1 MVDCGATA
9 LFLDNNF
16 VKRHQLKT
24 FALQKPIRIFN
35 IDGTANRAGQIT
47 HFARL
52 ALMVDKQ
59 EQWTDFLVTD
69 LGGEDIILGLPW
81 LRRTNPQVDW
91 EKGRLS
97 VKATKVTIEDVPEEP
112 GSDRIAAVTTDGS
125 LLEPVAPTPK
135 TNEVPKV
142 LPPQDSSE
150 TEEPPLCRIQANRA
164 LRRSWVKAGVID
176 NTTEEV
182 WCAAGYTYSQQLAEQ
197 AHKGKPTRTFEEMVP
212 EPYRDFRKV
221 FSETASERL
230 PSHQPWDH
238 AIDLVPGA
246 PETMRTKVY
255 PMSRN
260 EQEELDCFLEENL

>member
-1 MVDCGATA
+1 
-9 LFLDNNF
+9 
-16 VKRHQLKT
+16 
-24 FALQKPIRIFN
+24 
-35 IDGTANRAGQIT
+35 
-47 HFARL
+47 
-52 ALMVDKQ
+52 MVDKQ

-135 TNEVPKV
+135 TNEVPEV

-150 TEEPPLCRIQANRA
+150 TEEPPLCRIRANRA

-197 AHKGKPTRTFEEMVP
+197 AHKGKPTRTFEEMVL
-212 EPYRDFRKV
+212 EPY
-221 FSETASERL
+221 
-230 PSHQPWDH
+230 
-238 AIDLVPGA
+238 
-246 PETMRTKVY
+246 
-255 PMSRN
+255 
-260 EQEELDCFLEENL
+260 

>member
-16 VKRHQLKT
+16 VKWHQLKT
-24 FALQKPIRIFN
+24 FALQKPIHIFN

-81 LRRTNPQVDW
+81 LRKTNPQVDW

-112 GSDRIAAVTTDGS
+112 GSDQIAAVTMDGS
-125 LLEPVAPTPK
+125 LLEPVTPTPK
-135 TNEVPKV
+135 TNEVPEV

-150 TEEPPLCRIQANRA
+150 TEEPPLCRI
-164 LRRSWVKAGVID
+164 
-176 NTTEEV
+176 
-182 WCAAGYTYSQQLAEQ
+182 
-197 AHKGKPTRTFEEMVP
+197 
-212 EPYRDFRKV
+212 
-221 FSETASERL
+221 
-230 PSHQPWDH
+230 
-238 AIDLVPGA
+238 
-246 PETMRTKVY
+246 
-255 PMSRN
+255 
-260 EQEELDCFLEENL
+260 